1 MSRYL
6 DHKLDT
12 DERVADL
19 LAQMTLEEKCGQLNQ
34 RLYGW
39 QAFERVDESFEMT
52 PKFQEEVAKFGGI
65 GALYGL
71 FRADPWSGMNHENGI
86 SRANSARVANLLQK
100 YVIENSRL
108 GIPMLFSE
116 EVPHGHQALDSES
129 YPVNLARGASFNTA
143 LQQEIAE
150 AIATEIS
157 SKGVHLALAS
167 ALDILRD
174 PRWGR
179 AEECFSEDPFLAAEF
194 TKAITTGFQASGRVA
209 VILKHFAAQGEP
221 VGGHNSGPV
230 SIGMRELREIFLP
243 PMVAAAEAG
252 ALGVMAA
259 YNEIDGI
266 PCHANGALLT
276 GILREELG
284 FDGIVMADGCALD
297 RLLAMNPDVRKAG
310 AMALAAGVDLS
321 LWDEVFPNLASAV
334 VSGDLDEAVLD
345 VATSRILR
353 LKFQLGLF
361 ENPYAPENVPERAET
376 WRALNLKAARESIC
390 LLENRREVLPLENTQ
405 RIAVIGPNADALYNQ
420 LGDYTAPQNLAD
432 GVTILQGINQIAPEN
447 TRISYEKGC
456 DIREKIAG
464 GIERASELAKSA
476 DTVILVLGGSSARN
490 FDMEFLNNGAV
501 SSKGPNMDAGENVDL
516 ADLAL
521 PAAQLELFQA
531 LKKQGKPVVVVLVQ
545 GRPNAIPEISEQ
557 ADALLTAWYPGA
569 QGGIA
574 VAETLFGIVNPSGK
588 LPVSIPRSSGQLPVY
603 YNQKAGEY
611 KEDYFDERGAALYP
625 FGHGLSYSD
634 FAYQE
639 IRAIHQSRSVA
650 ELEAGGKFQFKLTIQ
665 NRAKRAGSEVVQLYI
680 HDQEASIT
688 RRKKELKAFQKVE
701 MEANETVEVTLEIG
715 LAELQIWSNQNR
727 WELETG
733 TVRIFVGGSSV
744 TALETV
750 IEITNGVR

>member
-6 DHKLDT
+6 DDRLDT
-12 DERVADL
+12 EERVADL

-39 QAFERVDESFEMT
+39 QAFERVGESFDVT
-52 PKFQEEVAKFGGI
+52 SKFQDEVAKFGGI

-71 FRADPWSGMNHENGI
+71 FRADPWSGMNQENGI
-86 SRANSARVANLLQK
+86 SRANSARVANQLQK
-100 YVIENSRL
+100 YVMENSRL

-143 LQQEIAE
+143 LQREIAE
-150 AIATEIS
+150 AIAAEIS
-157 SKGVHLALAS
+157 DKGVHLALAS

-221 VGGHNSGPV
+221 IGGHNSGPV

-259 YNEIDGI
+259 YNEIDGV
-266 PCHANGALLT
+266 PCHANGELLT

-321 LWDEVFPNLASAV
+321 LWDEVFPNLA
-334 VSGDLDEAVLD
+334 
-345 VATSRILR
+345 
-353 LKFQLGLF
+353 
-361 ENPYAPENVPERAET
+361 
-376 WRALNLKAARESIC
+376 
-390 LLENRREVLPLENTQ
+390 
-405 RIAVIGPNADALYNQ
+405 
-420 LGDYTAPQNLAD
+420 
-432 GVTILQGINQIAPEN
+432 
-447 TRISYEKGC
+447 
-456 DIREKIAG
+456 
-464 GIERASELAKSA
+464 
-476 DTVILVLGGSSARN
+476 
-490 FDMEFLNNGAV
+490 
-501 SSKGPNMDAGENVDL
+501 
-516 ADLAL
+516 DLAL
-521 PAAQLELFQA
+521 PAVQLELFQA

-545 GRPNAIPEISEQ
+545 GRPNAIPELSEQ

-639 IRAIHQSRSVA
+639 IQATHQSRTVA
-650 ELEAGGKFQFKLTIQ
+650 ELESGEKFRFTVTVQ

-688 RRKKELKAFQKVE
+688 RRKKELKAFQKVKIG
-701 MEANETVEVTLEIG
+701 ANETIEVTLEIG
-715 LAELQIWSNQNR
+715 LAELQIWSIRNR
-727 WELETG
+727 WELEPG